1 VSNLKKNPKT
11 KTMKKTMLTLALV
24 GLSAAA
30 TFAQGTIQFL
40 NSGLSPVKFEAVP
53 GSVAVNAPQNIGIV
67 IGVWWGTSAASLQLQ
82 TPTAKIGTG
91 PTPADGVFNGGAVY
105 SLPGAPVGSTV
116 SLKISGW
123 VNING
128 TTPDVITGRADP
140 RITHYGES
148 AVVTTLALAP
158 ESGPGTVVWQ
168 GATGVNPNRAKPF
181 VIAVV
186 PEPSVMALGAL
197 GLGALLLRRRKA

>member
-1 VSNLKKNPKT
+1 
-11 KTMKKTMLTLALV
+11 MKKTMLTLALV

-30 TFAQGTIQFL
+30 TYAQGTIQFL
-40 NSGLSPVKFEAVP
+40 NSGLSPVKFQPIPGAVI
-53 GSVAVNAPQNIGIV
+53 VNAPQNIGIV
-67 IGVWWGTSAASLQLQ
+67 IGVYWGTTADSLRLQ
-82 TPTAKIGTG
+82 TPTSRIGTG

-116 SLKISGW
+116 SLKIAGW
-123 VNING
+123 LNING
-128 TTPDVITGRADP
+128 ATPDGNDGNFLGKSDS
-140 RITHYGES
+140 RITHWGES

-181 VIAVV
+181 VIEVV